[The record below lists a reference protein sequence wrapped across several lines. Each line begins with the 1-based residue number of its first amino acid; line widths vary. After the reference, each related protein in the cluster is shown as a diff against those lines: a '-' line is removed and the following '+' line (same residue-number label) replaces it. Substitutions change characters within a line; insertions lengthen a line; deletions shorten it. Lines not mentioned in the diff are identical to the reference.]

1 MLQLIRKD
9 FMLHRNILVIL
20 LGVLILYLVLGA
32 PPIWVGL
39 VFILVL
45 SMSTFGNDEKAT
57 INLLLNSLPFTRKEI
72 VSSKYLSV
80 LIYTVVITVLLY
92 VGSLIIHG
100 MNMEWQ
106 GIIFMTMLS
115 LLSLSFMLPFAYQFA
130 SKYLMIAFLVLSA
143 VYFAVVTM
151 FVPNLNDII
160 REFVGTL
167 VSLQSAIPYLMVCAV
182 VLLVFALSWVLSIRI
197 YEKKVF

>member
-9 FMLHRNILVIL
+9 FLLHRNILVIL

-45 SMSTFGNDEKAT
+45 SMSTFGNDEKTT

-80 LIYTVVITVLLY
+80 LIYTVVITMLLFL
-92 VGSLIIHG
+92 GSLFIHG
-100 MNMEWQ
+100 RVMEWQ
-106 GIIFMTMLS
+106 GIVFMTMLS
-115 LLSLSFMLPFAYQFA
+115 LLSLSFMLPFSYRFA
-130 SKYLMIAFLVLSA
+130 SKYLMIASLVLFVA
-143 VYFAVVTM
+143 YFAVVNM
-151 FVPNLNDII
+151 FIPNLNDMI
-160 REFVGTL
+160 RESVGTL
-167 VSLQSAIPYLMVCAV
+167 VSLQSTLPYLIVCV
-182 VLLVFALSWVLSIRI
+182 SVLLIFALSWVLSIRI